1 MPRYVALLRGI
12 NVGGKHKLPMKDL
25 AAMFEQVGCS
35 NVVTY
40 IQSGNVIFDAPAA
53 FARSVPVV
61 MHDAIAERFGY
72 DVPVVTRTGAQVARV
87 LEANPFDGVPENEV
101 HVFFLSKK
109 PAASKVAALDLE
121 RSLPDELRVVGQELY
136 LHCRTGMAKT
146 KISNVWLDRQLG
158 IVSTARNWK
167 TTQKLAELAAS

>member
-12 NVGGKHKLPMKDL
+12 NVGGKNKLPMKDL
-25 AAMFEQVGCS
+25 VTMFEQAGCS
-35 NVVTY
+35 DVATY
-40 IQSGNVIFDAPAA
+40 IQSGNVVFDAAASLAKSMPA
-53 FARSVPVV
+53 VI
-61 MHDAIAERFGY
+61 HDAIAERFGY
-72 DVPVVTRTGAQVARV
+72 DVPVVTRTGAQVTRV
-87 LEANPFDGVPENEV
+87 LESNPFDCVPENEV

-109 PAASKVAALDLE
+109 PAAAKVAALDLE
-121 RSLPDELRVVGQELY
+121 RSPPDELRVIGQELY

-158 IVSTARNWK
+158 VVSTARNWR